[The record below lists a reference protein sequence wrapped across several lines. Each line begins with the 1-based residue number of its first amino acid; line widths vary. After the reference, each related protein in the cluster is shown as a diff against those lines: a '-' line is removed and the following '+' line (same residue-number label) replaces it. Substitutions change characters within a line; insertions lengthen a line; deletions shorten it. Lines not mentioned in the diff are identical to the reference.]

1 MEGSTKLL
9 HALGA
14 DSYAPALAEHR
25 RILRQASSAHGGVEV
40 DTQGDAFFF
49 AFPTAESA
57 AELLATVE
65 EVDRIAR
72 PGAPARRRPEGPPAD
87 EDIASADVLVLTD
100 RYDAWT
106 EPKAS
111 ARDGP
116 DAPNAVVR
124 ERFGLRAMHGAYAI
138 YTRR

>member
-1 MEGSTKLL
+1 MTTANELGRRIMAPVRRDLPSGTVTSLFTDVEGSTKPV

-25 RILRQASSAHGGVEV
+25 RILRQAFSGHSGVEV

-72 PGAPARRRPEGPPAD
+72 PGAPDRRRPKGPPAD
-87 EDIASADVLVLTD
+87 E
-100 RYDAWT
+100 YQ
-106 EPKAS
+106 
-111 ARDGP
+111 
-116 DAPNAVVR
+116 
-124 ERFGLRAMHGAYAI
+124 
-138 YTRR
+138 